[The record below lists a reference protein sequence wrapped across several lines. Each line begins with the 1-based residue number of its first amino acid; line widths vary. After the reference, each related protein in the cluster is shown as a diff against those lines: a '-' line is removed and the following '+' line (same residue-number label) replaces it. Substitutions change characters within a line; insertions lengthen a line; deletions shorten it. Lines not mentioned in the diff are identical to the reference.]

1 MNMMDIIIDMLEEE
15 NKKCYESLE
24 KHIESKDKDDFNQ
37 YLKYHHRAGVL
48 IELAER
54 CCLPI
59 YFHMVSSNASARLSR
74 DT

>member
-54 CCLPI
+54 CLE
-59 YFHMVSSNASARLSR
+59 SLENQ
-74 DT
+74 